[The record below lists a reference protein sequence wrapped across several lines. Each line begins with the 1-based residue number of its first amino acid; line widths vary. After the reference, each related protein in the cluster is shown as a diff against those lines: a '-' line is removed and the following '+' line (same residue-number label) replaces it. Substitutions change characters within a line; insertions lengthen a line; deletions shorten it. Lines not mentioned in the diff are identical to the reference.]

1 MRTPN
6 EFYLLVS
13 DEGSDSVITG
23 KPLAKKSMIVAKI
36 SGFKI
41 RHSTSSSNC
50 HTKHGNNMTQ
60 I

>member
-1 MRTPN
+1 
-6 EFYLLVS
+6 VS

-23 KPLAKKSMIVAKI
+23 KPLAKKSMIVAKM

-50 HTKHGNNMTQ
+50 HNKHGTNMNKILNTSVA
-60 I
+60 